1 MANDAAATG
10 GTGTRIAA
18 IVASHKLWLA
28 LNHIALRINTYRV
41 NI

>member
-10 GTGTRIAA
+10 GTGTRIAV
-18 IVASHKLWLA
+18 IVDSHKLWLA
-28 LNHIALRINTYRV
+28 LNHIALCIDTYRV